1 MASVSIKHRTEYY
14 ALLTAAAVL
23 RRLPRKNAL
32 SLGRMLGGL
41 VMKVLSG
48 RYRMARDNMT
58 SALPELNAAEIET
71 NVRKNF
77 EHIGICGVDMLRFD
91 MFQPDDKDAEK
102 IFHYEGLPLL
112 EEALAL
118 DRGVLLL
125 SAHLGFWELG
135 GFALAEHGIQFDM
148 VAKPLKNPL
157 ADRYFAKLRKTFG
170 AEILNSR
177 KGARRILQSLRAN
190 HAVGIMLDQ
199 HISPPG
205 SVMVDFF
212 GRKAYTT
219 TAIANMA
226 MKYQIPVVP
235 VFCLRQPDN
244 SYKVWAEPMLLL
256 SGTGED
262 AVIANTQRLTD
273 ILETAIRKDVSQWF
287 WMHKR
292 WREKKLKKRINPQ
305 LPKPE

>member
-1 MASVSIKHRTEYY
+1 MASVSIKHRSEYF
-14 ALLTAAAVL
+14 ALRVAAVIV
-23 RRLPRKNAL
+23 RRLSRKNAL
-32 SLGRMLGGL
+32 AFGRVLGRLTMRILPD
-41 VMKVLSG
+41 
-48 RYRMARDNMT
+48 RYRMAKDNMT
-58 SALPELNAAEIET
+58 LALPELSISEIET

-77 EHIGICGVDMLRFD
+77 EHIGMCGAEMLRFD
-91 MFQPDDKDAEK
+91 MFQLGDENVDKYITYD
-102 IFHYEGLPLL
+102 GLSLL
-112 EEALAL
+112 QEALAL

-135 GFALAEHGIQFDM
+135 GFVLAEKGIQFDM

-157 ADRYFAKLRKTFG
+157 ADRYFGDLRKSFG

-190 HAVGIMLDQ
+190 RAVGIMLDQ

-205 SVMVDFF
+205 SVMVEFF

-226 MKYQIPVVP
+226 MKNQIPVVP

-244 SYKVWAEPMLLL
+244 SYKVWAEPMLML
-256 SGTGED
+256 TGKGEN
-262 AVIANTQRLTD
+262 AVIENTQRLTD
-273 ILETAIRKDVSQWF
+273 IIEAAVRKDVSQWF

-292 WREKKLKKRINPQ
+292 WRKKKIKKRV
-305 LPKPE
+305 KAGTE